1 MKKIISIALSLVL
14 FAGIA
19 DAQISIKKSS
29 VDTPKQM
36 TTLTMSWSWIYQI
49 NDTYFIVMKSDNQ
62 FDDNFWLQ
70 IGETKEE
77 CLESL
82 SSLLELADTIGETER
97 FEIDNGMREKYVA
110 THYRAMGTN
119 GLNFTGQGH
128 AGTGYINTNNLNKAV
143 KWIEKNVE

>member
-29 VDTPKQM
+29 LETPKQM
-36 TTLTMSWSWIYQI
+36 TTLTMSWSWIYQA
-49 NDTYFIVMKSDNQ
+49 NDSYFIVMKSDNQ
-62 FDDNFWLQ
+62 FDESFWLM
-70 IGETKEE
+70 IGESKDE

-97 FEIDNGMREKYVA
+97 FEIGNGMGENFTA
-110 THYRAMGTN
+110 THYKAMGTN
-119 GLNFTGQGH
+119 GLKFSGQGH

-143 KWIEKNVE
+143 KWIEKNVN